1 MATSSGLTRRECLT
15 TLAASMAGLPTLG
28 LLAAAP
34 TVGHS
39 VTSTPAPAPA
49 TTSAKTVRGAFMI
62 LSTPFTKSGD
72 VDWDDLT
79 REVEFVDRCGCQGI
93 VWPQGSSLVTTLT
106 KDERLRGA
114 EVLAKAITGKRAAL
128 VLGVQGANTAEML
141 DYASHAERLNP
152 DALIAMPPST
162 GRTVQ
167 DYRDYFRA
175 LASLTNRPVIVQTS
189 GGAPGLPPPVDLILE
204 LAREFPHLGYVKEE
218 SAPLIERMKSEI
230 KARPPMRG
238 VFGASNAQGWLY
250 EMRLG
255 LDGIIT
261 GEAMYADLMSKL
273 WDFHERHQV
282 VELREAYSKFLLM
295 RNLIQQIPQTDL
307 YILKKRGI
315 FKTMTTRTIP
325 KSLSSESSSSKAVV
339 KQPAELSS
347 DAIAEIEYRFAAL
360 QPYLLRGTT
369 S

>member
-1 MATSSGLTRRECLT
+1 MATSNGLTRRECLA
-15 TLAASMAGLPTLG
+15 TLAASMAGLPPLV
-28 LLAAAP
+28 LAATPAS
-34 TVGHS
+34 GSS
-39 VTSTPAPAPA
+39 VIATPAPALTA
-49 TTSAKTVRGAFMI
+49 IAGKTLRGAFMI
-62 LSTPFTKSGD
+62 LSTPFTKSGE

-106 KDERLRGA
+106 KEERLHGA
-114 EVLAKAITGKRAAL
+114 EVLSKAIAGKKAAL
-128 VLGVQGANTAEML
+128 VLGVQGTNAAEML
-141 DYASHAERLNP
+141 EYAQHAERLNP
-152 DALIAMPPST
+152 DALIAMPPSA

-175 LASLTNRPVIVQTS
+175 LAALTKRPVIVQTS
-189 GGAPGLPPPVDLILE
+189 GGAPGLAPPVDLILE

-230 KARPPMRG
+230 KARPLMRG

-261 GEAMYADLMSKL
+261 GEAMYSDLMARL
-273 WDFHERHQV
+273 WDLHERHQAD
-282 VELREAYSKFLLM
+282 ELRDAYSKFLLM
-295 RNLIQQIPQTDL
+295 RNLIQQIPETDL

-315 FKTMTTRTIP
+315 FKTMTTRITAKP
-325 KSLSSESSSSKAVV
+325 SSELGSSKTAV
-339 KQPAELSS
+339 KQPAELSP

-360 QPYLLRGTT
+360 RPYLSRETT